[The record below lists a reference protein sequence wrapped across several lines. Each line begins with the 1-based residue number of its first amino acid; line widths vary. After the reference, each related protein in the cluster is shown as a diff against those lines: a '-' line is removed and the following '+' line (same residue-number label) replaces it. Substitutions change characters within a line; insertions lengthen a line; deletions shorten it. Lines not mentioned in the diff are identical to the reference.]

1 LVKPAHKSIKVKIDL
16 KELEESNVISS
27 EIAKSIQDYYHQK
40 EGSSPNKLG
49 LVFGILGALL
59 VGLGV
64 ILIIAHNWDDLSRH
78 MKTFLA
84 FIPLTLGQVA
94 LGYSLFRKKESKTWP
109 EASAC
114 FLIFAIG
121 ACISLVSQ
129 IYNIEGNLG
138 SFLLT
143 WSLLVLP
150 IVYIARSS
158 IASLLYI
165 ILITYYL
172 LESDYGSYKKQFNL
186 VYWLLFLAIVPHIF
200 FLFKKRIETN
210 FINFHSFLI
219 PISLSIGVGALVGEF
234 PQLLS
239 IAFIALFSCFYGL
252 GYIYKTPQQGHLSN
266 GFILFGSMATMVLLL
281 MSSFKDYWT
290 IMKNVMWGTKVFQTE
305 TFYFALS
312 FFVLALMIY
321 FYYFKNKGKNW
332 KVDLQPIMP
341 VFIFFTA
348 IVIIG
353 QFFPHI
359 AQILINLLILCI
371 GVWTIRQGSSMNH
384 LGILNYGLILISIL
398 VTCRFFDT
406 DMSFVLRGL
415 IFVGLGLGFF
425 AANYWMIKKR
435 KENG

>member
-1 LVKPAHKSIKVKIDL
+1 MKKDIQELVEAK
-16 KELEESNVISS
+16 VISS

-40 EGSSPNKLG
+40 EGSSSNKLV

-59 VGLGV
+59 VGLGI
-64 ILIIAHNWDDLSRH
+64 ILIIAHNWDGLSRGI
-78 MKTFLA
+78 KTFLV
-84 FIPLTLGQVA
+84 FIPLVLGQLA
-94 LGYSLFRKKESKTWP
+94 LGYSLFSRKESKTWR

-129 IYNIEGNLG
+129 IYNIEGNLA

-150 IVYIARSS
+150 IVYIARSN

-172 LESDYGSYKKQFNL
+172 LESDYWSYKRQFNFF
-186 VYWLLFLAIVPHIF
+186 YWGLFLAIVPHIF
-200 FLFKKRIETN
+200 ILLKRRIETN
-210 FINFHSFLI
+210 FINYHSFLI
-219 PISLSIGVGALVGEF
+219 PISLSLGVGAFVGEF

-239 IAFIALFSCFYGL
+239 IAFMPLFTCFYGL
-252 GYIYKTPQQGHLSN
+252 GYIYKSPQQGPLSN
-266 GFILFGSMATMVLLL
+266 GFILFGSMATMVLLF
-281 MSSFKDYWT
+281 MSSFQDYWP

-305 TFYFALS
+305 TFYFALL

-348 IVIIG
+348 IFILG

-359 AQILINLLILCI
+359 AQILINLLILGI
-371 GVWTIRQGSSMNH
+371 GVLTIRQGSNMNH
-384 LGILNYGLILISIL
+384 LGVLNYGLIIITIL
-398 VTCRFFDT
+398 VACRFFDT
-406 DMSFVLRGL
+406 DMSFVWRGL
-415 IFVGLGLGFF
+415 IFMSLGLGFF